1 MSKSRRR
8 LSPLQAVSLNM
19 AMMVGVGSFTAIPL
33 LVGELGGPATW
44 VAWALGAALA
54 VADGLVW
61 CELAAA
67 FPGSGGTYHFFDA
80 VYGDAPVG
88 RLLKF
93 LFIWQFLLS
102 GPLEIASGA
111 IGLGQY
117 AGHLFPRLDAA
128 AWSVAPRWSGREAI
142 TWTVTHGQILAI
154 ALTLGLVALA
164 YRRIE
169 VAGKLMVALWVGMLV
184 TVLWTIVAGLSHAS
198 PSLALGPPSPG
209 ARSPLALGRA
219 LGLAMYCF
227 LGYYQVCYLGDEVAE
242 PSRMLPRSI
251 LVSVVAVA
259 AMNVAMNLGVL
270 GVIPWDAMKKTTPV
284 VSLMIDR
291 LQGSRAAALMTLL
304 ILWTGGAGL
313 FAALLSYSRIPYAAA
328 RAGHFFRFLA
338 RTHPTGG
345 FPHYS
350 LILVG
355 LISAVACLVD
365 LSTVIDALL
374 ASRILVQFV
383 AQIATIAVVRSR
395 PGVRLPFRMRLYPL
409 PALLALF
416 GWLWVLGTR
425 PPAVLAF
432 GLGSLVVGL
441 VAFVV
446 WERIK
451 GSVEAIGS

>member
-1 MSKSRRR
+1 
-8 LSPLQAVSLNM
+8 LQAVSLNM

-33 LVGELGGPATW
+33 LVAELGGPATW
-44 VAWALGAALA
+44 VAWALGAAVA
-54 VADGLVW
+54 IADGLVW

-67 FPGSGGTYHFFDA
+67 FPGTGGTYHFFDA
-80 VYGDAPVG
+80 VYGGSTTG
-88 RLLKF
+88 RVLKF

-117 AGHLFPRLDAA
+117 AGHLFPRLDAT
-128 AWSVAPRWSGREAI
+128 AWSLAPRWPAVHGAA
-142 TWTVTHGQILAI
+142 WTVTNGQILAV

-169 VAGKLMVALWVGMLV
+169 VAGKLMVALWAGMLV
-184 TVLWTIVAGLSHAS
+184 TVLWTIVAGLVHAS

-209 ARSPLALGRA
+209 LRSPLALGRA

-242 PSRMLPRSI
+242 PSRTLPRAI
-251 LVSVVAVA
+251 LISVVAVA

-270 GVIPWDAMKKTTPV
+270 GVIPWDAMKPTTPV
-284 VSLMIDR
+284 VSLMIAR
-291 LQGSRAAALMTLL
+291 LQGDRAAGLMTLL

-328 RAGHFFRFLA
+328 RSGHFFRFLA
-338 RTHPTGG
+338 RTHPTGD

-350 LILVG
+350 LVLVG
-355 LISAVACLVD
+355 LISAIACLVD

-374 ASRILVQFV
+374 ASRILIQFV
-383 AQIATIAVVRSR
+383 AQIATVAVVRSR
-395 PGVRLPFRMRLYPL
+395 PGVRLPFRMWLYPA

-416 GWLWVLGTR
+416 GWLWILGTSK
-425 PPAVLAF
+425 PAVLGF
-432 GLGSLVVGL
+432 GLGSLAAGL
-441 VAFVV
+441 AAFVV

-451 GSVEAIGS
+451 ESVEASAP